1 MPKSNGF
8 FFFGFGRSLLCLKL
22 STNKNLQPFEQNPI
36 HSEGGWLECRPGSFH
51 FRVVRK
57 GGWKD
62 YLSCSFSGVCLTER
76 RKRYIYIYIMVKRRL
91 KRLRTSASYTSK
103 LFLLSLHIKLC
114 GCDIRYIHRMM
125 EGYFMRKEIRV

>member
-1 MPKSNGF
+1 MPKSNDF

-22 STNKNLQPFEQNPI
+22 STNKNLQPFEQNSI
-36 HSEGGWLECRPGSFH
+36 HSEGGWLQCRPGSFH

-62 YLSCSFSGVCLTER
+62 YLSCSFSGVCFTER
-76 RKRYIYIYIMVKRRL
+76 RKRYIYIMVKRRL

-114 GCDIRYIHRMM
+114 GCDIRYIQRMM